1 VIAVKKRMRGAQLG
15 GVAMLCAE
23 IVIAVILTKVRSSL
37 LCLGRR
43 KTQQTVERA
52 RTTPN
57 RQRNAIPLDKGNSA
71 YRRYGIRLP
80 YVVVNLR
87 RLLCQ

>member
-1 VIAVKKRMRGAQLG
+1 MHGAQLG
-15 GVAMLCAE
+15 GAAMLCAE

-57 RQRNAIPLDKGNSA
+57 KPMVAQSLHAEYSTSPLVERWAKEPPDHIDR
-71 YRRYGIRLP
+71 RRYE
-80 YVVVNLR
+80 
-87 RLLCQ
+87 